1 MRSIAEIRA
10 LLKEATPESFPAL
23 ERTLVSDERK
33 GVQQALATARR
44 RIEREEQEHARL
56 MRLYT
61 FEQELAGG
69 KVVVGLDEV
78 GRGPLAGPVSVG
90 AVVLDPAAAF
100 IGGLNDSKQIA
111 EAKRP
116 AIADEVKRSARAFS
130 VVHIPPEDIDAFGIM
145 ACLKRAFKTAV
156 ANIEAQGIVPEVIL
170 LDGNPLGFDAR
181 EINVVKGDARC
192 ASIAAASVIAK
203 GERAIYVSSAMR
215 SWSNTIRSIQDMT
228 SLHRR
233 GMAVLRIVVLSRRR
247 GLLLFIVLRIARTSQ
262 RIVRFRVTSRTPN
275 S

>member
-10 LLKEATPESFPAL
+10 LLKEATPESLPAL
-23 ERTLVSDERK
+23 ECALASDERK

-61 FEQELAGG
+61 FEQDLADG

-100 IGGLNDSKQIA
+100 IEGLNDSKQIA

-130 VVHIPPEDIDAFGIM
+130 VVHIPSEDIDKFGIM

-156 ANIEAQGIVPEVIL
+156 INIEAQGIVPEVIL

-203 GERAIYVSSAMR
+203 VERDALMVEYDQVYPGYDLASSKGYGSAAHRRAIAEKGLTPIHRVSYCKNFTEDR
-215 SWSNTIRSIQDMT
+215 S
-228 SLHRR
+228 L
-233 GMAVLRIVVLSRRR
+233 
-247 GLLLFIVLRIARTSQ
+247 
-262 RIVRFRVTSRTPN
+262 
-275 S
+275 

>member
-10 LLKEATPESFPAL
+10 LLKGATPENFPEL
-23 ERTLVSDERK
+23 ERTLASDERK

-44 RIEREEQEHARL
+44 RIEREEQEYARL
-56 MRLYT
+56 MRLYA

-90 AVVLDPAAAF
+90 AVVLDSAAAF

-130 VVHIPPEDIDAFGIM
+130 VVHIPPEDIDEFGIM

-156 ANIEAQGIVPEVIL
+156 ANIEAQGVVPEVIL
-170 LDGNPLGFDAR
+170 LDGNPLGFDVR
-181 EINVVKGDARC
+181 EINVLKGDARC

-203 GERAIYVSSAMR
+203 VERDALMVEYDQVYPGYDFASSKGYGSTAHRRAIAEK
-215 SWSNTIRSIQDMT
+215 
-228 SLHRR
+228 
-233 GMAVLRIVVLSRRR
+233 
-247 GLLLFIVLRIARTSQ
+247 GLTPIHRTSYCRNFTQ
-262 RIVRFRVTSRTPN
+262 DRLF
-275 S
+275 

>member
-23 ERTLVSDERK
+23 ERALASDERK

-61 FEQELAGG
+61 FEQDLAGS

-100 IGGLNDSKQIA
+100 IEGLNDSKQ
-111 EAKRP
+111 
-116 AIADEVKRSARAFS
+116 IADEVKRSARAFS
-130 VVHIPPEDIDAFGIM
+130 VVHIPPEDIDEFGIM

-203 GERAIYVSSAMR
+203 VERDALMVEYDQIYPGYDLASSKGYGSAAHRRAITEKGLTPIHRASYCKNFTEDR
-215 SWSNTIRSIQDMT
+215 S
-228 SLHRR
+228 L
-233 GMAVLRIVVLSRRR
+233 
-247 GLLLFIVLRIARTSQ
+247 
-262 RIVRFRVTSRTPN
+262 
-275 S
+275 

>member
-1 MRSIAEIRA
+1 MGSIAEIRA
-10 LLKEATPESFPAL
+10 LLKEATPESLPAL
-23 ERTLVSDERK
+23 ERALASDERK

-56 MRLYT
+56 TRLYT
-61 FEQELAGG
+61 FEQEFAGG
-69 KVVVGLDEV
+69 KVAVGLDEV

-170 LDGNPLGFDAR
+170 LDGNPLGFDVR

-192 ASIAAASVIAK
+192 ASIAAASIIAK
-203 GERAIYVSSAMR
+203 VERDALMVEYDQVYPGYDLASSKGYGSAAHRRAIAEKGLTPIHRASYCKNFTENR
-215 SWSNTIRSIQDMT
+215 S
-228 SLHRR
+228 L
-233 GMAVLRIVVLSRRR
+233 
-247 GLLLFIVLRIARTSQ
+247 
-262 RIVRFRVTSRTPN
+262 
-275 S
+275 

>member
-10 LLKEATPESFPAL
+10 VLKESTPESFPAL
-23 ERTLVSDERK
+23 ERALASDERK

-44 RIEREEQEHARL
+44 RIERELEEQARL
-56 MRLYT
+56 EALYA
-61 FEQELAGG
+61 FERELAGG

-90 AVVLDPAAAF
+90 AVVLDQVAAP
-100 IGGLNDSKQIA
+100 IEGLNDSKQIV

-116 AIADEVKRSARAFS
+116 AIADEVKRSARAYS
-130 VVHIPPEDIDAFGIM
+130 VVHIPPEDIDEFGIM

-170 LDGNPLGFDAR
+170 LDGNPLGFDPR

-192 ASIAAASVIAK
+192 ASIAAASIIAK
-203 GERAIYVSSAMR
+203 VERDALMVEYDQVYPGYDFASSKGYGSAAHRRAIEEKGLTPIHRASYCK
-215 SWSNTIRSIQDMT
+215 NFTQD
-228 SLHRR
+228 R
-233 GMAVLRIVVLSRRR
+233 
-247 GLLLFIVLRIARTSQ
+247 LF
-262 RIVRFRVTSRTPN
+262 
-275 S
+275 

>member
-1 MRSIAEIRA
+1 MRSIVEIRA

-23 ERTLVSDERK
+23 ECALASDERK

-61 FEQELAGG
+61 FEQELADG

-100 IGGLNDSKQIA
+100 IEGLNDSKQIA

-130 VVHIPPEDIDAFGIM
+130 VVHIPSEDIDKFGIM

-156 ANIEAQGIVPEVIL
+156 INIEAQGIVPEVIL

-181 EINVVKGDARC
+181 DQCGEGDARC

-203 GERAIYVSSAMR
+203 VERDALMVEYDQVYPGYDLASSKGYGSAAHRRAIAEK
-215 SWSNTIRSIQDMT
+215 
-228 SLHRR
+228 
-233 GMAVLRIVVLSRRR
+233 
-247 GLLLFIVLRIARTSQ
+247 GLPLFIVFRIARTSQ
-262 RIVRFRVTSRTPN
+262 RIVRFRVTSRAPN